1 MLERPLPGR
10 NVREPPL
17 RRALST
23 FTYLAVALLGD
34 DRTAPAREAVAR
46 RPHTCGTPMSGTPTE
61 PGCRTARR

>member
-10 NVREPPL
+10 NVREAPF

-34 DRTAPAREAVAR
+34 DGTGRGCAR
-46 RPHTCGTPMSGTPTE
+46 R
-61 PGCRTARR
+61 